1 MRRVA
6 VAVVYG
12 FVGWILCGATM
23 GVGMKIA
30 GLRTAL
36 IVHALAAPGIFAALS
51 FSYFHRPDSWPPF
64 RAATIFLGV
73 VVAMDTLVVALLVER
88 SFAMFESILGTWLP
102 FLLIFVSTWWTGLA
116 VRWSAHQQA
125 ASTKS

>member
-12 FVGWILCGATM
+12 LVGWILCGATM

-51 FSYFHRPDSWPPF
+51 FSYFYRPDSWPPF